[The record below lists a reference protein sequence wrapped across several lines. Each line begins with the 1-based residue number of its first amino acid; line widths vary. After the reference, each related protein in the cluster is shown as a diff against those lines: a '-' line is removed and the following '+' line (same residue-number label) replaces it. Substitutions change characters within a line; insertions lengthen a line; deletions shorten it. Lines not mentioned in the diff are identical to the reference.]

1 MRKEIV
7 LGTVLLL
14 PLIAAAADFTPLA
27 VKPGLWEVT
36 LTSKIQLP
44 DAMLM
49 NLPPDRRA
57 QMEAMMSSRAGQPT
71 VVKSCLTKESLSRAL
86 DFGADAKKT
95 CQYKLV
101 TSSASRQEVDI
112 ECTAKDGKTTSGK
125 MTFEALSPESGRATM
140 QMTQDGGTKMNM
152 TINSR
157 YLGADCGDVK
167 PR

>member
-1 MRKEIV
+1 MKKAIV
-7 LGTVLLL
+7 IGTLLL

-36 LTSKIQLP
+36 MTSKIQLP
-44 DAMLM
+44 DAMLA
-49 NLPPDRRA
+49 NIPPDRRV
-57 QMEAMMSSRAGQPT
+57 QMETMMAGRGGQPT

-86 DFGADAKKT
+86 DFSADAKKT

-101 TSSASRQEVDI
+101 TSSASKQEVDV
-112 ECTAKDGKTTSGK
+112 ECTANGKTTVGK

-140 QMTQDGGTKMNM
+140 QMMQDGGTKMNM
-152 TINSR
+152 TMNSK
-157 YLGADCGDVK
+157 YLGPDCGDVK